1 MEKIDLIKKSIFHI
15 KNYYFHIR
23 CLLWYWFINEFILE
37 FSELEGAS
45 MQPTFNTN
53 GDIGIL
59 IKIVNLK
66 RIFFLHTEFKKGE
79 IVGVINPL
87 DHNRVLCK
95 RIIAI
100 ENEKIDLDN
109 NGNYIIIPKNHVW
122 VEGDNKENSYD
133 SRSFGP
139 ISNHL
144 IIGKIKVKIWSKLD
158 FYL

>member
-1 MEKIDLIKKSIFHI
+1 MEKLDFLKKSCFHI

-23 CLLWYWFINEFILE
+23 CLLWYWFINDFIFE

-45 MQPTFNTN
+45 MKPTFNTN

-59 IKIVNLK
+59 MKTLNLK
-66 RIFFLHTEFKKGE
+66 RLLGLNTDFKKDQ

-87 DHNRVLCK
+87 DHNRILCK

-100 ENEKIDLDN
+100 ENEKVDLDN
-109 NGNYIIIPKNHVW
+109 EGNFIIVPKNHVW
-122 VEGDNKENSYD
+122 VEGDNKDNSYD

-144 IIGKIKVKIWSKLD
+144 IIGRIKAKIWPEFN